1 LAQGFKAFVLNSSQ
15 ENSKDALPSVVRPN
29 EGFAAMMENYQK
41 DLVVAEESGDADV
54 VRDIQ
59 NSIWLLSEL
68 MGQKFVAAEISRA
81 GEVY

>member
-1 LAQGFKAFVLNSSQ
+1 
-15 ENSKDALPSVVRPN
+15 
-29 EGFAAMMENYQK
+29 MMENYQK